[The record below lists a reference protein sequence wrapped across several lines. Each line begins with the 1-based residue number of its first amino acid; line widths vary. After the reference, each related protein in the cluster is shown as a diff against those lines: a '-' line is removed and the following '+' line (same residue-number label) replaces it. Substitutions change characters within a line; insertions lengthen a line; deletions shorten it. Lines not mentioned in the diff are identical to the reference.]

1 MKRIGILLMLL
12 VLTLVAA
19 QCGGQQAAAPTAAP
33 AAKAAAPTAAAVP
46 PTVAAAPKATD
57 APKAAAAT
65 TAPTAAA
72 AAKSASGDLG
82 TAANPIKMAFVPS
95 SDSAKIL
102 LSGEKIGQMLEK
114 QTGLSFKVS
123 VPTSYAAVVEAMNA
137 GQIDVAWLAPTSY
150 VAANNRYGVE
160 LLLTTMRN
168 GSKVFP
174 FSIIVAA
181 DSPIKTVADLK
192 GKKIAGA
199 DPLST
204 SGNLYPRAFLV
215 SQGIDP
221 NKDVQWV
228 YSGGHDKSIIAL
240 VNGQVDAAVVFG
252 EYKGTPDAR
261 DRVKGT
267 IPDVMQ
273 KTRVLLNS
281 ESVNAMIPNDT
292 VSARKDLAADLKT
305 KIRDG
310 LLAVAKTE
318 DGIKELQAL
327 YQINGLDVGN
337 PADYAPI
344 LEAAKAANIDL
355 GAAIAPPPTRAPATA
370 APAGAGTPA
379 ATAKP

>member
-1 MKRIGILLMLL
+1 
-12 VLTLVAA
+12 
-19 QCGGQQAAAPTAAP
+19 
-33 AAKAAAPTAAAVP
+33 
-46 PTVAAAPKATD
+46 
-57 APKAAAAT
+57 
-65 TAPTAAA
+65 
-72 AAKSASGDLG
+72 
-82 TAANPIKMAFVPS
+82 MAFVPS
-95 SDSAKIL
+95 SDRPRSCSVVKSINRCEADRA
-102 LSGEKIGQMLEK
+102 
-114 QTGLSFKVS
+114 LSFKVS

-168 GSKVFP
+168 GSKVFS

-181 DSPIKTVADLK
+181 DSFIKTVADL
-192 GKKIAGA
+192 GVAKIARF

-204 SGNLYPRAFLV
+204 SNPLPFAPSV

-281 ESVNAMIPNDT
+281 ESVNAMIQRHGQRAVTPGRRPEDQR
-292 VSARKDLAADLKT
+292 SAMASSPSPHRG
-305 KIRDG
+305 RHH
-310 LLAVAKTE
+310 
-318 DGIKELQAL
+318 ELQAL
-327 YQINGLDVGN
+327 YQITGLDVGN
-337 PADYAPI
+337 LCRLRAHPGGRHRQYRPGRGHR
-344 LEAAKAANIDL
+344 AAAH
-355 GAAIAPPPTRAPATA
+355 PRPATA
-370 APAGAGTPA
+370 AFCRAVAGGHGCRNVTQ
-379 ATAKP
+379 T